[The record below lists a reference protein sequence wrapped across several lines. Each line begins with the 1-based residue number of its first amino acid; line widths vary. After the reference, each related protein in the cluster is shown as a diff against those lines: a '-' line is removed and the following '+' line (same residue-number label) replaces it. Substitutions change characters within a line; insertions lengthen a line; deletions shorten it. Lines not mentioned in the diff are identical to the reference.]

1 MLEKSEKSS
10 LDSISAM
17 FLATDF
23 EAKKAD
29 EYVYAFEVN
38 KELHVKYIMKTLA
51 AMPQWYSRMDSGQ
64 PWFLFWVTNTL
75 DLLSTSEKRYEISL
89 SVKEKFISYLR
100 ACVHPEGGF
109 SGSPGMEAH
118 VASTYA
124 ALNAIISLQL
134 EEGYKLIDREKM
146 LSYLLRLKHNF
157 STPLSPPS
165 ECSKART
172 TIPGSFQI
180 HINGEND
187 LRAVYC
193 SLVVADVLN
202 LLDNPA
208 LREGIGDFISSCQ
221 TYEGGIACVPLAE
234 AHAGYTYCG
243 LASLIF
249 LKETDKINI
258 EKLLEWTVN
267 RQLEHEGGFNGRIN
281 KLVDSCYNFWLGSIN
296 ELVDIVHKGKA
307 HYKGEWLYNQRA
319 VQGYTLICCQSTK
332 GGLIDKPGKNVDLY
346 HTCYSLSGMSI
357 AQSKSLY
364 EPLYEHY
371 NFEEKNSICH
381 SAMLASH
388 DSSKLSRTHPLYNTQ
403 HEKLLAA
410 KRYFAAL

>member
-1 MLEKSEKSS
+1 MIRRPPRSTQGVSS
-10 LDSISAM
+10 AASD
-17 FLATDF
+17 
-23 EAKKAD
+23 
-29 EYVYAFEVN
+29 VY
-38 KELHVKYIMKTLA
+38 KRQT
-51 AMPQWYSRMDSGQ
+51 Q
-64 PWFLFWVTNTL
+64 
-75 DLLSTSEKRYEISL
+75 ST
-89 SVKEKFISYLR
+89 
-100 ACVHPEGGF
+100 
-109 SGSPGMEAH
+109 
-118 VASTYA
+118 
-124 ALNAIISLQL
+124 
-134 EEGYKLIDREKM
+134 
-146 LSYLLRLKHNF
+146 
-157 STPLSPPS
+157 
-165 ECSKART
+165 
-172 TIPGSFQI
+172 
-180 HINGEND
+180 
-187 LRAVYC
+187 
-193 SLVVADVLN
+193 
-202 LLDNPA
+202 
-208 LREGIGDFISSCQ
+208 
-221 TYEGGIACVPLAE
+221 
-234 AHAGYTYCG
+234 
-243 LASLIF
+243 
-249 LKETDKINI
+249 
-258 EKLLEWTVN
+258 W
-267 RQLEHEGGFNGRIN
+267 GGFNGRIN